1 MNDQPTEVRDPP
13 EKEMDTQPPF
23 PEPHVLYPTSVHTHT
38 VILLHGRGSNGEEFA
53 DEFFQGETF
62 AELSLRGHFPDFKW
76 VFPSARERFS
86 TVFQD
91 DLVEWFDI
99 YSLTYPGEEEELQVE
114 GVKESVGYIQSLIEK
129 EAQEFGP
136 SARDRIIL
144 GGISQGCAVA
154 IITLLAGACGV
165 GAFVGFNGW
174 MPLVDRVK
182 EGISIKSG
190 VEGPE
195 CEGLALALRKSL
207 GLEDDGSLQASSG
220 SMADGSPARR
230 EEEHFHTPVLLSHT
244 ADDHVIDVAL
254 GKEMRDTLVGL
265 GLHRVMWK
273 QYETGGHWIPA
284 PEGFEDVL
292 EFLS

>member
-1 MNDQPTEVRDPP
+1 MNDRPTEVRDPP
-13 EKEMDTQPPF
+13 ERKTDTQPPF
-23 PEPHVLYPTSVHTHT
+23 PEPHVIHPTSVHTHT

-76 VFPSARERFS
+76 VFPNARERFS
-86 TVFQD
+86 TVFQE

-99 YSLTYPGEEEELQVE
+99 YSLTDPGKEEELQVE
-114 GVKESVGYIQSLIEK
+114 GLRESVGHIQSLIEK
-129 EAQEFGP
+129 EVQVFGA

-154 IITLLAGACGV
+154 IITLLAGACGI
-165 GAFVGFNGW
+165 GDFVGFNGW
-174 MPLVDRVK
+174 MPLSERVK
-182 EGISIKSG
+182 EGFSTISG
-190 VEGPE
+190 VDGPE
-195 CEGLALALRKSL
+195 CEGLPVALRKSL
-207 GLEDDGSLQASSG
+207 GLEGDGIWHTSG
-220 SMADGSPARR
+220 DGMGDGSPARCDD
-230 EEEHFHTPVLLSHT
+230 EHLHTPILLSHT
-244 ADDHVIDVAL
+244 TDDHVIDVAL

-265 GLHRVMWK
+265 GLHRVVWK
-273 QYETGGHWIPA
+273 EYESGGHWIPA